1 MTNTTLRTAKA
12 LWIAALVG
20 ALMILST
27 STVRAYIA
35 PAVKVGAKYLDDVL
49 EIASK
54 VSGKTL
60 TPAGRK
66 LALTQLRNAVAKHGD
81 EAILTARK
89 GGLELIEAAGK
100 YGDDVWQFAGKVPA
114 GARALAMRPRE
125 LLPLTRRI
133 GTEVLELEARSPG
146 MTRHVVKNFGDDGV
160 RYFAKHAPTR
170 DAARL
175 VGYAKKADSPA
186 TQQMLMD
193 CYKKGGT
200 HFLEKLNWKHIMAG
214 GLSAA
219 AITAAYQISDGIQN
233 GLTTVAESS
242 PETFH
247 KTASHTIDRLT
258 QPIVIP
264 ATLLSIG
271 LAGIWL
277 FQYYRRTR
285 KKKVGVV

>member
-1 MTNTTLRTAKA
+1 
-12 LWIAALVG
+12 
-20 ALMILST
+20 
-27 STVRAYIA
+27 
-35 PAVKVGAKYLDDVL
+35 
-49 EIASK
+49 
-54 VSGKTL
+54 
-60 TPAGRK
+60 
-66 LALTQLRNAVAKHGD
+66 
-81 EAILTARK
+81 
-89 GGLELIEAAGK
+89 
-100 YGDDVWQFAGKVPA
+100 
-114 GARALAMRPRE
+114 
-125 LLPLTRRI
+125 
-133 GTEVLELEARSPG
+133 
-146 MTRHVVKNFGDDGV
+146 
-160 RYFAKHAPTR
+160 
-170 DAARL
+170 

-193 CYKKGGT
+193 YYKKGGT

-264 ATLLSIG
+264 ATLLGIG

>member
-81 EAILTARK
+81 MAIIAARK
-89 GGLELIEAAGK
+89 GGFELMTVAGK

-160 RYFAKHAPTR
+160 RYFAKHVPAQ

-175 VGYAKKADSPA
+175 MGYAGKADSPA
-186 TQQMLMD
+186 TRQMLLD
-193 CYKKGGT
+193 YYKKGGT
-200 HFLEKLNWKHIMAG
+200 HFLEKLNWKQIMAG

-219 AITAAYQISDGIQN
+219 AITAAYQITDGIQE

-247 KTASHTIDRLT
+247 KTASHTINRLT
-258 QPIVIP
+258 QPFVIP
-264 ATLLSIG
+264 ATFLGIG
-271 LAGIWL
+271 LAVIWL
-277 FQYYRRTR
+277 FRYYRRTR
-285 KKKVGVV
+285 KMKEGNH

>member
-27 STVRAYIA
+27 GTAWAYIA

-66 LALTQLRNAVAKHGD
+66 LALTQLRNVVARHGD
-81 EAILTARK
+81 EAILAARK
-89 GGLELIEAAGK
+89 GGLELIAVAEK
-100 YGDDVWQFAGKVPA
+100 YGDDVWKFAGRVPA

-146 MTRHVVKNFGDDGV
+146 MTRHVVKNFGDEGV
-160 RYFAKHAPTR
+160 RYFAKHVPAHDATR
-170 DAARL
+170 L
-175 VGYAKKADSPA
+175 MGYAGKADRPA
-186 TQQMLMD
+186 TRGMLLD
-193 CYKKGGT
+193 YYKKGGT

-219 AITAAYQISDGIQN
+219 AITAAYQVSDGIQE
-233 GLTTVAESS
+233 GLTTVAEIS

-247 KTASHTIDRLT
+247 RTASHAIDRLT
-258 QPIVIP
+258 QPIVVP
-264 ATLLSIG
+264 ATFLGIG
-271 LAGIWL
+271 LAAIWL
-277 FQYYRRTR
+277 FRYYRRSR
-285 KKKVGVV
+285 KKKEGIV

>member
-27 STVRAYIA
+27 GTVRAYIS

-54 VSGKTL
+54 VSGKAL

-100 YGDDVWQFAGKVPA
+100 YGDDVWQFAGRVPA

-146 MTRHVVKNFGDDGV
+146 MTWHVVKNFGDDGV
-160 RYFAKHAPTR
+160 RYFAKHVPAQ

-175 VGYAKKADSPA
+175 MGYAGKADSPA
-186 TQQMLMD
+186 TRQMLLD
-193 CYKKGGT
+193 YYKKGGT
-200 HFLEKLNWKHIMAG
+200 HFLEKLSWKQIMAG

-219 AITAAYQISDGIQN
+219 AITTAYQISDGIQN

-264 ATLLSIG
+264 ATLLGIG

-277 FQYYRRTR
+277 FRYYCRTR
-285 KKKVGVV
+285 NKAVNG